1 MRKIKSIKNKIMIFF
16 IGLAI
21 FQMIV
26 TAGFAKWH
34 LEPSIVNM
42 YTDHLNRFADVTL
55 EQIVSETG
63 KIENYMV
70 NIIGD
75 NSIQEFL
82 KKSNEKEKQKCL
94 PTLSTDLR
102 NKILKYTEYDN
113 IIKTIY
119 LMDNYDRV
127 YSNLTQ
133 KPMQLFL
140 AQNQELRNRKDAS
153 AIWYGKDNFIA
164 VFRIINNNTTDLTRK
179 EGALCVFINSAL
191 FHERVDQL
199 MMEKEQHYILRHVE
213 QEFKLQD
220 GEEADI
226 KPGDIVSVKK
236 KGDWVLQTWIEKDVA
251 YEPVNMMMR
260 ILMVELCVLLLISVA
275 LIIFL
280 SWRITRPMKKIEMA
294 MREIGAGNMDAV
306 VEREDE
312 DEIGM
317 LADTLNRMSQ
327 NIKELMER
335 IHEDEEQKRYLELKA
350 MQYQINPHFLYNT
363 LDSITMSARKNND
376 FQSEKMTMALSE
388 FFRISL
394 SHGVEYVS
402 VDTEIRYV
410 KAYLEIQSMRF
421 PDSVT
426 WDCDIEEG
434 VGKVKI
440 LKFILQ
446 PLVEN
451 SLYHGIHE
459 LGEKGNIQIHAYS
472 DGEDLKIQVMDNGV
486 GMLPEQLKLLKEMIS
501 EKRYTEK
508 SIYEGGFGL
517 QNVRQRLKLVY
528 GERAGL
534 YIQSEWEEGTDITV
548 LIPGVLKER
557 MIENEKDEDDFSTRH

>member
-1 MRKIKSIKNKIMIFF
+1 MRRIKSIKNKIMIFF

-26 TAGFAKWH
+26 TVGFAKWH
-34 LEPSIVNM
+34 LEPSIVKM
-42 YTDHLNRFADVTL
+42 YTDHLDRFADVTL
-55 EQIVSETG
+55 EQVVSETE

-82 KKSNEKEKQKCL
+82 KKSDKIEEQKIS
-94 PTLSTDLR
+94 PTLSTNLR

-127 YSNLTQ
+127 YSNLTK
-133 KPMQLFL
+133 KPMQMFL
-140 AQNQELRNRKDAS
+140 EQNQELKNRKDAS

-164 VFRIINNNTTDLTRK
+164 VFRIVNNNTTDLTKK
-179 EGALCVFINSAL
+179 EGALCIFINSDL
-191 FHERVDQL
+191 FHERIDQL
-199 MMEKEQHYILRHVE
+199 LMEKEQHYILKHAE
-213 QEFKLQD
+213 GAFKLQD
-220 GEEADI
+220 VEENI

-236 KGDWVLQTWIEKDVA
+236 SGDWVLQTWIEKDVA
-251 YEPVNMMMR
+251 YEPVNVMMR
-260 ILMVELCVLLLISVA
+260 ILMIELCVLLLISVA
-275 LIIFL
+275 LVIFL

-294 MREIGAGNMDAV
+294 MREIGAGNMDAF

-317 LADTLNRMSQ
+317 LADTLNRMSK
-327 NIKELMER
+327 NIKELMEQ
-335 IHEDEEQKRYLELKA
+335 IHEDENQKRYLELKA

-410 KAYLEIQSMRF
+410 KSYLEIQSMRF

-426 WDCDIEEG
+426 WECDVEKGIGE
-434 VGKVKI
+434 VKI

-451 SLYHGIHE
+451 SLYHGIHD
-459 LGEKGNIQIHAYS
+459 LGETGHIQIHAYS
-472 DGEDLKIQVMDNGV
+472 EGEDLRIQVIDNGI
-486 GMLPEQLKLLKEMIS
+486 GMLPKQLEMLKERIS
-501 EKRYTEK
+501 EKSHTEK

-517 QNVRQRLKLVY
+517 QNVQQRLKLVY

-534 YIQSEWEEGTDITV
+534 YIQSEWEEGTNITV
-548 LIPGVLKER
+548 LIPGVFRER
-557 MIENEKDEDDFSTRH
+557 MLRNEKNEDNFLAGN

>member
-1 MRKIKSIKNKIMIFF
+1 
-16 IGLAI
+16 
-21 FQMIV
+21 
-26 TAGFAKWH
+26 
-34 LEPSIVNM
+34 
-42 YTDHLNRFADVTL
+42 
-55 EQIVSETG
+55 
-63 KIENYMV
+63 
-70 NIIGD
+70 
-75 NSIQEFL
+75 
-82 KKSNEKEKQKCL
+82 
-94 PTLSTDLR
+94 
-102 NKILKYTEYDN
+102 
-113 IIKTIY
+113 
-119 LMDNYDRV
+119 
-127 YSNLTQ
+127 
-133 KPMQLFL
+133 MQLFL

-179 EGALCVFINSAL
+179 EGALCIFINSAL
-191 FHERVDQL
+191 FHERVDRL

-317 LADTLNRMSQ
+317 LADTLNRMSK

-410 KAYLEIQSMRF
+410 KSYLEIQSMRF

-472 DGEDLKIQVMDNGV
+472 DGEDLKIQVRDNGV

-508 SIYEGGFGL
+508 SIYEG
-517 QNVRQRLKLVY
+517 
-528 GERAGL
+528 
-534 YIQSEWEEGTDITV
+534 
-548 LIPGVLKER
+548 
-557 MIENEKDEDDFSTRH
+557 